1 MKRYNIL
8 AIGTCALAM
17 LASCEMKEEL
27 WGNKE
32 SNADGNLQL
41 TVAVKEPV
49 SMTRAVE
56 TANFPVII
64 EGTAGST
71 SEGVRREFAAS
82 SEVPANL
89 PLSIGTY
96 TVTAHTAGTIEKK
109 MTAPYYYGS
118 NSLEITKNV
127 TTQAKVTCKMKNSR
141 IQLIYGDKF
150 ESSFNSWIITID
162 DGSNTALSF
171 NKTDNRGEEPIY
183 WYFDEETVSQITV
196 NVKAVTIDG
205 NSITSSYTYK
215 KKDATGGYEEGVS
228 DFFSGG
234 DALKFNFDT
243 TESLTGTVT
252 GITVQTNI
260 SFEDYE
266 ESVEIPAYGEEEGGG
281 EEPSEPT
288 ENLSIAYENDKNVIS
303 YPLSTP
309 PASADVTI
317 KAKNGIQSITVKIT
331 AGCDGFET
339 ILNDL
344 KMDEQSFLPTG
355 NGVDIVNNGSFN
367 TLLNSVF
374 NPSGPEQT
382 LTPQV
387 GNTEYIFKVGAFFS
401 FLNITGATT
410 REGGHQFNILVTDKK
425 GETVEGQLYI
435 TITE

>member
-32 SNADGNLQL
+32 SNANGNLQL

-64 EGTAGST
+64 EGTVGST

-141 IQLIYGDKF
+141 IQLKYGDKF
-150 ESSFNSWIITID
+150 ESSFDSWIITID

-234 DALKFNFDT
+234 DALEFCFDT

-252 GITVQTNI
+252 GITVKTNI
-260 SFEDYE
+260 TFEDYE

-281 EEPSEPT
+281 EEPSEPEESEDITMT
-288 ENLSIAYENDKNVIS
+288 EPNGNS
-303 YPLSTP
+303 YLTSGV
-309 PASADVTI
+309 DVTNGTYPTDVVLNMEI
-317 KAKNGIQSITVKIT
+317 KNGIKSFFVQIDSDNTTFSSLVDGMGLVQGDGLDLTTDAAQELSGLFALPK
-331 AGCDGFET
+331 AGDKNYSFA
-339 ILNDL
+339 LNA
-344 KMDEQSFLPTG
+344 
-355 NGVDIVNNGSFN
+355 
-367 TLLNSVF
+367 TLLDLLKDFDGTHNF
-374 NPSGPEQT
+374 NLKIVDQNDKTLSKT
-382 LTPQV
+382 LTARVKNDAAQ
-387 GNTEYIFKVGAFFS
+387 
-401 FLNITGATT
+401 
-410 REGGHQFNILVTDKK
+410 
-425 GETVEGQLYI
+425 
-435 TITE
+435 